1 MELAMLNVIEA
12 LYDLEAPRAKWLLRI
27 AEECARAFPRQ
38 HVGAYALE
46 YDASDPDAPRFGPP
60 ALYRVESEAAARLL
74 RKDFPVFYRRNP
86 DIVDAVFRH
95 VGFAALQALPHP
107 ERIRDMR
114 GELARAGVAEILGIN
129 GVSVDGRSIHAGV
142 LLPGPIP
149 EVDPTVLA
157 RVSSHFAASARLR
170 RRLEGK
176 KKIDEAE
183 AIIDA
188 RGQLAHATGPA
199 KRARAQIVEA
209 ATTLSRLRRSRRD
222 PERAVSQWKAL
233 VDARWSLVVHFERDG
248 KHVLLAERNEPLV
261 GGIALLSERERQVV
275 ALAALGNANKMI
287 AYELGISVSTVGV
300 LLARAAKRLGVR
312 SRKKLVDAYEAG
324 RHKA

>member
-1 MELAMLNVIEA
+1 
-12 LYDLEAPRAKWLLRI
+12 
-27 AEECARAFPRQ
+27 
-38 HVGAYALE
+38 
-46 YDASDPDAPRFGPP
+46 
-60 ALYRVESEAAARLL
+60 
-74 RKDFPVFYRRNP
+74 
-86 DIVDAVFRH
+86 
-95 VGFAALQALPHP
+95 
-107 ERIRDMR
+107 MR

-233 VDARWSLVVHFERDG
+233 VDARWSLVDHFERDG
-248 KHVLLAERNEPLV
+248 KHFLLAERNEPLV